1 MGQDPIP
8 QSFKLSAK
16 APVLCGWFNIESFVY
31 SLVLA
36 LTRIT
41 LCEYLF
47 MFCFLNHSLSLEI
60 FVKLYSLVDKLK
72 MSFCLINLFVFN
84 LIFPVFILF
93 ALINCF

>member
-1 MGQDPIP
+1 
-8 QSFKLSAK
+8 
-16 APVLCGWFNIESFVY
+16 
-31 SLVLA
+31 
-36 LTRIT
+36 
-41 LCEYLF
+41 